1 LKAKVAFGVQEK
13 LADVITFVEF
23 EYPRSWWEMF
33 KKQYAPQWFKQ
44 KFPVKMKQVVRRITC
59 SLNANLIERAREY
72 LEIAKQQRG
81 SYKLFFTKSYNGEY
95 DDLQ

>member
-1 LKAKVAFGVQEK
+1 
-13 LADVITFVEF
+13 
-23 EYPRSWWEMF
+23 
-33 KKQYAPQWFKQ
+33 
-44 KFPVKMKQVVRRITC
+44 MKQVVRRITC

-72 LEIAKQQRG
+72 LGIAKQQRG